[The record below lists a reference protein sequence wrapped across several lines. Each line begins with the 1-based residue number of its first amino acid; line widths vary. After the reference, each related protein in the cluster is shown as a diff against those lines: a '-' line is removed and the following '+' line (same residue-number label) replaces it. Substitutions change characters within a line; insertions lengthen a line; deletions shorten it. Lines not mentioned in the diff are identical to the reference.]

1 MLQTVGILLECYKL
15 LGDYW
20 NFFKLLEDYWNIG
33 MLQTVGRLL
42 EFENC

>member
-1 MLQTVGILLECYKL
+1 LE
-15 LGDYW
+15 
-20 NFFKLLEDYWNIG
+20 FFKLLEAYWNIG